1 MFVRKR
7 EIRDPFA
14 RIRSRGVAVVGGLDM
29 AVPNFFWDRETSVA
43 EPAELTHCGGF
54 LA

>member
-1 MFVRKR
+1 MKR

-14 RIRSRGVAVVGGLDM
+14 RIGPRSVAVVSGLY
-29 AVPNFFWDRETSVA
+29 VTIPNFFWDRETSVA
-43 EPAELTHCGGF
+43 EPAELTHRRGF